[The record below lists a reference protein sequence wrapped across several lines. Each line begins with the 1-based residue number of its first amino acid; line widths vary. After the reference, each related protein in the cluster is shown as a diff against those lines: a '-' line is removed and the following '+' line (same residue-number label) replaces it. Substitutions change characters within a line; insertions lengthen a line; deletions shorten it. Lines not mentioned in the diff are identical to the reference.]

1 LLLDKVQ
8 LYLKWLAEV
17 VEVWSILFVEEED
30 QFYLDKQEEEVLLC
44 LE

>member
-1 LLLDKVQ
+1 VQ

-17 VEVWSILFVEEED
+17 VVVWYLLFVEEED
-30 QFYLDKQEEEVLLC
+30 QFYQDKQEGEVLLC